1 MGDRGMKEDIK
12 SINDFVCACAEWKS
26 NNLIGLLYFGGKSI
40 PYSKNKYS
48 DWDIVPIMKSF
59 SVENSLAFRDIT
71 LRVEGKLDIPIVW
84 MDQLSKNSTD
94 FQLVSQGCW
103 YLYVLKRALVVYGV
117 NPLEDYDDPPMEE
130 IQKSLRRKIIEYCDF
145 FHKSILEN
153 STLSVGLKYKLVS
166 RLLKSVQ
173 DLLWFKLGVWN
184 PAKIS
189 AVYGLNQVKSSIL
202 EDDEWEV
209 LESVCNSSFIE
220 KEVVSCDDKFIMRLF
235 CIQNK
240 IRLEVDK

>member
-1 MGDRGMKEDIK
+1 MKENIC
-12 SINDFVCACAEWKS
+12 SIDDFVCACTEWQS
-26 NNLIGLLYFGGKSI
+26 ENLIGLLYFGGKSI

-59 SVENSLAFRDIT
+59 SIEDSLAFRDIT
-71 LRVEGKLDIPIVW
+71 LRVEGKLDIPIIW
-84 MDQLSKNSTD
+84 MDQLSKNPSD

-103 YLYVLKRALVVYGV
+103 YLYILKRALVVYGK
-117 NPLEDYDDPPMEE
+117 NPLKDYDDPPIEE
-130 IQKSLRRKIIEYCDF
+130 IQKSLKRKIIEYCDF

-153 STLSVGLKYKLVS
+153 QTFSVELKYKLVS

-189 AVYGLNQVKSSIL
+189 AVYGLRQVKSAML
-202 EDDEWEV
+202 EVDEWGM
-209 LESVCNSSFIE
+209 LESVCKSSFIE
-220 KEVVSCDDKFIMRLF
+220 NKVISGDDDFFIKLF

-240 IRLEVDK
+240 IRLEVNE